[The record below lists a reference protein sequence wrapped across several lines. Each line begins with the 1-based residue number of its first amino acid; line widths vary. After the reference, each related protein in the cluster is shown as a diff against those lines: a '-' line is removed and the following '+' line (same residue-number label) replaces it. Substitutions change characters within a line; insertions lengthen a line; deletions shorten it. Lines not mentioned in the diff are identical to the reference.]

1 MNIKKIGLTALAG
14 SLAMFSANAVE
25 LAVSGKTELTYIT
38 EDQTSTGN
46 PFGWGNEITFSGSGE
61 VNGMTATYLAVLGD
75 AASTST
81 FASSKIT
88 LDMGDMGLVAF
99 DQGIGDYGVGTI
111 DDKMPYA
118 YEEANYGTGGGN
130 GLRAASSHMN
140 TLAYVNTLAG
150 YTLNFEYNPGEQPVA
165 ANVIASGDGGS
176 TGAGTTESGYSW
188 ALTGSPV
195 EGLNVGIGYG
205 KEESTLAPTTTTDE
219 QYSTVYA
226 TYAIGGATIGYQ
238 IAEGTGGTV
247 GSVANQVEMYGV
259 SFSVNENL
267 AISYNV
273 IDNKF
278 AKTGANTDV
287 TEESTGV
294 GASYTMGSA
303 AVRVVANS
311 TDNKGGVLATNEEIV
326 EVSLMLSF

>member
-14 SLAMFSANAVE
+14 SLAMFAANAAE
-25 LAVSGKTELTYIT
+25 LAVSGQTELTYIS
-38 EDQTSTGN
+38 EDKASTGN
-46 PFGWGNEITFSGSGE
+46 PFGFGNEISFSASGD
-61 VNGMTATYLAVLGD
+61 VNGITATYLATITDGGIVTEN
-75 AASTST
+75 SV
-81 FASSKIT
+81 FASSSMT

-99 DQGIGDYGVGTI
+99 NQGTDAYGVATI

-118 YEEANYGTGGGN
+118 YEEANYGTSGGN
-130 GLRAASSHMN
+130 GQRADSTHMN

-150 YTLNFEYNPGEQPVA
+150 YTLNFEYNPGTSTT
-165 ANVIASGDGGS
+165 ASGDGAS
-176 TGAGTTESGYSW
+176 TGPGTTESGYSW

-219 QYSTVYA
+219 EYSTVYA

-238 IAEGTGGTV
+238 IAEGTGGSV

-267 AISYNV
+267 AISYNI
-273 IDNKF
+273 IDNKY
-278 AKTGANTDV
+278 ANTGANADV
-287 TEESTGV
+287 TEKSTGV

-311 TDNKGGVLATNEEIV
+311 TDNIGGVLATNEEIV

>member
-14 SLAMFSANAVE
+14 SLAMFSANAAE
-25 LAVSGKTELTYIT
+25 LVVSGKTELTYIT
-38 EDQTSTGN
+38 EDKASTGN
-46 PFGWGNEITFSGSGE
+46 PYGFGNEISFSASGD
-61 VNGMTATYLAVLGD
+61 VNGITATYF
-75 AASTST
+75 STIADGGT
-81 FASSKIT
+81 VTTGNVFASSSMT

-99 DQGIGDYGVGTI
+99 DQGTGAYGVATI

-130 GLRAASSHMN
+130 GQRADSGHMN

-150 YTLNFEYNPGEQPVA
+150 YTLNFEYNPGTGA
-165 ANVIASGDGGS
+165 APSGDGSS

-195 EGLNVGIGYG
+195 EGLNAGIGYG

-219 QYSTVYA
+219 EYSTVYA

-238 IAEGTGGTV
+238 IAEGTGGAV
-247 GSVANQVEMYGV
+247 GTFANQVEMYGV

-273 IDNKF
+273 IDNKY
-278 AKTGANTDV
+278 AKTGGVADV
-287 TEESTGV
+287 TEESRGV

-311 TDNKGGVLATNEEIV
+311 TDNIGGALATNEEIV